1 MGKRAG
7 LLDEVRGIA
16 YISMVIYHLYFDI
29 AFVYGTD
36 LPYAVDIAMKW
47 FQPFIAG
54 TFIFVAG
61 ISSNYSSDN
70 FKRGT
75 KYFFLAMMLTFVTSA
90 VMPSEVI
97 VFGVLHFMGI
107 AAMIYGF
114 VGKYT
119 EKIPWLIGMLIF
131 ILFYAVTLN
140 VPLGYIGYEG
150 IFSLRLPDALYQPE
164 LLFPLGF
171 PTRDFFSGDYF
182 PLIPHFF
189 LFLAGAS
196 YGTRLKSGKAAKGIY
211 MTRFGGLAFIG
222 QHGIWIYMLH
232 QPVIMVILELIY
244 KLLGGPTVFL

>member
-36 LPYAVDIAMKW
+36 LPYVVDIIMKW
-47 FQPFIAG
+47 FQPLIAG

-75 KYFFLAMMLTFVTSA
+75 KYFFLAMILTFVTSA

-97 VFGVLHFMGI
+97 VFGVLHFLGI
-107 AAMIYGF
+107 SALIYGF
-114 VGKYT
+114 IGKFT
-119 EKIPWLIGMLIF
+119 EKIPCIVGMIVF
-131 ILFYAVTLN
+131 ILLYAVTLN
-140 VPLGYIGYEG
+140 VPLGYMGFEG
-150 IFSLRLPDALYQPE
+150 IFTLRLPTALYEPK

-171 PTRDFFSGDYF
+171 PSRDFFSGDYF

-196 YGTRLKSGKAAKGIY
+196 YGTRLKAGRAAKGIY
-211 MTRFGGLAFIG
+211 MTRFNSLAFIG
-222 QHGIWIYMLH
+222 RHGLWIYMLH

-244 KLLGGPTVFL
+244 KLLGQRTVFL